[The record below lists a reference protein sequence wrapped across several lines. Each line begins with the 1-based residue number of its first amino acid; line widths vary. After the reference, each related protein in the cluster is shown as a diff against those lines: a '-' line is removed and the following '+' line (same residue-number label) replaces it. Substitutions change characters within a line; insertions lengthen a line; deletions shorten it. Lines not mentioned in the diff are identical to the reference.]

1 MRLLA
6 WTSSTPVE
14 RRRSHTFAEAWVRQR
29 VAAALPLAVA
39 GVWLAR
45 PTVAGLAVGG
55 AISAVGLAVRGLA
68 ASRLD
73 KNETLATSGPYAV
86 TRHPLYLG
94 STLVLAGLIVAAQS
108 WILAA
113 LGAVYLALFYPATM
127 AREDRK
133 LRARH
138 GAAFDAWAARV
149 PRFWPR
155 LVSLRTV
162 AEGCSWARYRK
173 SREYRAVLA
182 VALGMALLSLKL
194 QPRATPPDRTR
205 TSTDLNA
212 GVPERPSSRRGTS
225 TLASG

>member
-1 MRLLA
+1 
-6 WTSSTPVE
+6 
-14 RRRSHTFAEAWVRQR
+14 VRQR
-29 VAAALPLAVA
+29 VAAALPLALVA
-39 GVWLAR
+39 VWLAR
-45 PTVAGLAVGG
+45 PTVLGLAVGA
-55 AISAVGLAVRGLA
+55 AITAVGLAVRGLA

-86 TRHPLYLG
+86 TRHPLYFG
-94 STLVLAGLIVAAQS
+94 SMLVLAGLIVAAQS
-108 WILAA
+108 WIAAALAA
-113 LGAVYLALFYPATM
+113 AYVALFYPATM

-155 LVSLRTV
+155 LGSLR
-162 AEGCSWARYRK
+162 AIADGCSWARYRK
-173 SREYRAVLA
+173 SREYRAVVA

-194 QPRATPPDRTR
+194 HSAASAPGRTR

-212 GVPERPSSRRGTS
+212 GVPDRPSSRRGTS
-225 TLASG
+225 TFASG

>member
-1 MRLLA
+1 MRLLE
-6 WTSSTPVE
+6 WTSSTHVQ
-14 RRRSHTFAEAWVRQR
+14 RRRPRTFDEALARQR
-29 VAAALPLAVA
+29 VPAALPLVLVGA
-39 GVWLAR
+39 WLAR
-45 PTVAGLAVGG
+45 PTVAGLAVGC
-55 AISAVGLAVRGLA
+55 AISAVGLAIRGLA

-73 KNETLATSGPYAV
+73 KNETLATSGPYAA

-94 STLVLAGLIVAAQS
+94 STLVLVGLVVAAGS
-108 WILAA
+108 WIMAA
-113 LGAVYLALFYPATM
+113 LGVAYLAVFYPLTM

-162 AEGCSWARYRK
+162 ADGCSWARYRK

-194 QPRATPPDRTR
+194 HPRATPPDRTR

-212 GVPERPSSRRGTS
+212 GVRERPSIRRGTS
-225 TLASG
+225 TFDSG

>member
-6 WTSSTPVE
+6 WASSTPVH
-14 RRRSHTFAEAWVRQR
+14 RRKSRTFGEAWIRQR
-29 VAAALPLAVA
+29 VAAALPLALVGA
-39 GVWLAR
+39 WLAR
-45 PTVAGLAVGG
+45 PTVGALTVGA
-55 AISAVGLAVRGLA
+55 AISALGLVIRGLA

-86 TRHPLYLG
+86 TRHPMYLG
-94 STLVLAGLIVAAQS
+94 STLVLVGLIVAAQS
-108 WILAA
+108 WITAA
-113 LGAVYLALFYPATM
+113 LGLAYLALFYPATI

-138 GAAFDAWAARV
+138 GAAFDAWATRV

-155 LVSLRTV
+155 VVPLRAITD
-162 AEGCSWARYRK
+162 GCSWTRYRK
-173 SREYRAVLA
+173 SGEYRAVVA
-182 VALGMALLSLKL
+182 VALGMALLSMKL
-194 QPRATPPDRTR
+194 HPVASGLVRTR

-225 TLASG
+225 ALASG

>member
-6 WTSSTPVE
+6 WTSSTPV
-14 RRRSHTFAEAWVRQR
+14 RRRKSRTFGEAWARQR
-29 VAAALPLAVA
+29 VAAALPLAVVGA
-39 GVWLAR
+39 WLAR
-45 PTVAGLAVGG
+45 PTVAGLAGG
-55 AISAVGLAVRGLA
+55 AAISAVGLVVRGLA
-68 ASRLD
+68 AGRLD

-94 STLVLAGLIVAAQS
+94 STLVLVGLLVAAQS
-108 WILAA
+108 WMVAA
-113 LGAVYLALFYPATM
+113 LGVAYLALFYPATI

-155 LVSLRTV
+155 LVSPR
-162 AEGCSWARYRK
+162 AIADGCSWARYRK
-173 SREYRAVLA
+173 SGEYRAVVAL
-182 VALGMALLSLKL
+182 ALGMALLSMKL
-194 QPRATPPDRTR
+194 QPAASAPPRMR

>member
-6 WTSSTPVE
+6 WTSSTPV
-14 RRRSHTFAEAWVRQR
+14 RRRKSHTFGEAWVRQR
-29 VAAALPLAVA
+29 VAAALPIAVVGA
-39 GVWLAR
+39 WLAR
-45 PTVAGLAVGG
+45 PTVAGLVVGA
-55 AISAVGLAVRGLA
+55 AISTVGLVVRALA

-94 STLVLAGLIVAAQS
+94 SMLVLVGLLVAAQS
-108 WILAA
+108 WIAAA
-113 LGAVYLALFYPATM
+113 LAVVYLALFYPATI
-127 AREDRK
+127 AREERK

-155 LVSLRTV
+155 LVPLR
-162 AEGCSWARYRK
+162 AIADGCSWARYRT
-173 SREYRAVLA
+173 SGEYRAVVAL
-182 VALGMALLSLKL
+182 ALGMALLSMKL
-194 QPRATPPDRTR
+194 HPVASALVRTR

-225 TLASG
+225 TFASG